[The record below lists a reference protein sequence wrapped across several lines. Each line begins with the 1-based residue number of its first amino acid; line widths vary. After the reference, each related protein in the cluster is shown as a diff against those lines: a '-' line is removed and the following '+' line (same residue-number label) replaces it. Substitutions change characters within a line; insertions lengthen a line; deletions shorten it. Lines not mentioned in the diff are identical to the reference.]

1 MSVCRNS
8 RLAWAEVRRSSHRWT
23 CNLKRRR
30 ISSAKAC
37 IFSAWIPSAPLM
49 RRGKP
54 ITISAT
60 SCSRI
65 TRSSWAK
72 SILLFWRWRVS
83 NPCAVMPRGSEMARP
98 ILLEPTSM
106 PKTLGRRPP
115 PAEVSVWLKGTSR
128 LYVPPTLPELHY
140 DTDMAIDEAEVTRT
154 PLQAVAVPPPKPQ
167 KPHWAF
173 TGIGIATVLGLC
185 YWGEVVLAVMLV
197 SVLLAFI
204 LAPVMDLLIRLRLPR
219 GLAAAV
225 AVILLLTLL
234 AGLGYYSSNQAIIF
248 VQALSKYTQRIRQE
262 TSQVWQRAENL
273 GTLDPDGRAKST
285 DSRSSTSLADLLT
298 RGFGSLSQ
306 ALLAASFVPFL
317 VYFMLSWQH
326 HVRSATVMLFSLEN
340 RQTAYVTLGLIS
352 AMIRTFMVGNL
363 LIGLF
368 LGTAS
373 TIAFAILGLPFFYF
387 IGFISG
393 FLSLVPYLGVVLA
406 MAPPFFVSV
415 GHISSGD
422 AVVVVMVVLG
432 LHLIALNVLYPKFL
446 GNRLQLNPLAVT
458 IALLVW
464 GWLWGAMGL
473 VLAVPIT
480 AAMKIVFDH
489 IESLKP
495 YGAWM
500 GE

>member
-1 MSVCRNS
+1 M
-8 RLAWAEVRRSSHRWT
+8 ATDQAEI
-23 CNLKRRR
+23 N
-30 ISSAKAC
+30 
-37 IFSAWIPSAPLM
+37 
-49 RRGKP
+49 
-54 ITISAT
+54 
-60 SCSRI
+60 
-65 TRSSWAK
+65 
-72 SILLFWRWRVS
+72 
-83 NPCAVMPRGSEMARP
+83 
-98 ILLEPTSM
+98 
-106 PKTLGRRPP
+106 RPP
-115 PAEVSVWLKGTSR
+115 
-128 LYVPPTLPELHY
+128 
-140 DTDMAIDEAEVTRT
+140 
-154 PLQAVAVPPPKPQ
+154 QAVALPQPKPQ

-173 TGIGIATVLGLC
+173 TAIGIATVLGLC
-185 YWGEVVLAVMLV
+185 YWGELVLAVMLV

-204 LAPVMDLLIRLRLPR
+204 LAPVMDLLIRLQLPR

-225 AVILLLTLL
+225 AVLLLLAL
-234 AGLGYYSSNQAIIF
+234 VAGLVYYSSNQAIIF
-248 VQALSKYTQRIRQE
+248 GHDLSKYTQRMRLEI
-262 TSQVWQRAENL
+262 SQAWQRAENL
-273 GTLDPDGRAKST
+273 GTFDTDPQAKTSEP
-285 DSRSSTSLADLLT
+285 RSSTNLADILT
-298 RGFGSLSQ
+298 RGFGSVSQ

-326 HVRSATVMLFSLEN
+326 HVRSATVMLFTLEN

-373 TIAFAILGLPFFYF
+373 TIAFGIMGLPFFYF

-422 AVVVVMVVLG
+422 AVVIVMIVLG

-489 IESLKP
+489 IDSLKP
-495 YGAWM
+495 YGAWL

>member
-1 MSVCRNS
+1 
-8 RLAWAEVRRSSHRWT
+8 
-23 CNLKRRR
+23 
-30 ISSAKAC
+30 
-37 IFSAWIPSAPLM
+37 
-49 RRGKP
+49 
-54 ITISAT
+54 
-60 SCSRI
+60 
-65 TRSSWAK
+65 
-72 SILLFWRWRVS
+72 
-83 NPCAVMPRGSEMARP
+83 MA
-98 ILLEPTSM
+98 
-106 PKTLGRRPP
+106 
-115 PAEVSVWLKGTSR
+115 
-128 LYVPPTLPELHY
+128 
-140 DTDMAIDEAEVTRT
+140 DEA
-154 PLQAVAVPPPKPQ
+154 PS
-167 KPHWAF
+167 KPHKSHWAL
-173 TGIGIATVLGLC
+173 TAIGIATVLGLC
-185 YWGEVVLAVMLV
+185 YWGELVLAVMLV

-204 LAPVMDLLIRLRLPR
+204 LAPVMDAFIRFRFPR

-234 AGLGYYSSNQAIIF
+234 GGLVYYSSNQAIIF
-248 VQALSKYTQRIRQE
+248 SRDLSKYTQTIQQE
-262 TSQVWQRAENL
+262 ISQVRQRAENL
-273 GTLDPDGRAKST
+273 GTFDPPGQSKNAEYRPSA
-285 DSRSSTSLADLLT
+285 SLEELLT
-298 RGFGSLSQ
+298 RGFGSVSQ
-306 ALLAASFVPFL
+306 AVLAASFVPFL

-422 AVVVVMVVLG
+422 AVVIVMIVLS

-458 IALLVW
+458 IALLAW
-464 GWLWGAMGL
+464 GWLWGAIGL

>member
-1 MSVCRNS
+1 
-8 RLAWAEVRRSSHRWT
+8 
-23 CNLKRRR
+23 
-30 ISSAKAC
+30 
-37 IFSAWIPSAPLM
+37 
-49 RRGKP
+49 
-54 ITISAT
+54 
-60 SCSRI
+60 
-65 TRSSWAK
+65 
-72 SILLFWRWRVS
+72 
-83 NPCAVMPRGSEMARP
+83 MA
-98 ILLEPTSM
+98 IEEA
-106 PKTLGRRPP
+106 GIDRPP
-115 PAEVSVWLKGTSR
+115 VQVLAS
-128 LYVPPTLPELHY
+128 PPS
-140 DTDMAIDEAEVTRT
+140 
-154 PLQAVAVPPPKPQ
+154 KPQ

-173 TGIGIATVLGLC
+173 TAIGIATILGLC
-185 YWGEVVLAVMLV
+185 YWGELVLAVMLV
-197 SVLLAFI
+197 SVLLAFV
-204 LAPVMDLLIRLRLPR
+204 LAPVMDLFIRLNLPR

-225 AVILLLTLL
+225 AVMLLLTLIGGV
-234 AGLGYYSSNQAIIF
+234 AYYSSNQAIIF
-248 VQALSKYTQRIRQE
+248 VQDLSKYSKTIRQE
-262 TSQVWQRAENL
+262 ISQVRQQAESL
-273 GTLDPDGRAKST
+273 GETEPSGPAKPAE
-285 DSRSSTSLADLLT
+285 SRSGSNFDDLLT
-298 RGFGSLSQ
+298 RGFGSVTQ

-326 HVRSATVMLFSLEN
+326 HVRSATVMLFTLEN
-340 RQTAYVTLGLIS
+340 RNTAYITLGLIS
-352 AMIRTFMVGNL
+352 AMIRSFMVGNL

-373 TIAFAILGLPFFYF
+373 TIAFGILHLPFFYF

-406 MAPPFFVSV
+406 MAPPIFVSM
-415 GHISSGD
+415 GRINSGD
-422 AVVVVMVVLG
+422 AVVIVMIVLG

-458 IALLVW
+458 MALLVW

>member
-1 MSVCRNS
+1 M
-8 RLAWAEVRRSSHRWT
+8 ATDE
-23 CNLKRRR
+23 
-30 ISSAKAC
+30 
-37 IFSAWIPSAPLM
+37 
-49 RRGKP
+49 
-54 ITISAT
+54 AT
-60 SCSRI
+60 S
-65 TRSSWAK
+65 
-72 SILLFWRWRVS
+72 
-83 NPCAVMPRGSEMARP
+83 
-98 ILLEPTSM
+98 
-106 PKTLGRRPP
+106 
-115 PAEVSVWLKGTSR
+115 
-128 LYVPPTLPELHY
+128 
-140 DTDMAIDEAEVTRT
+140 
-154 PLQAVAVPPPKPQ
+154 KPQ

-173 TGIGIATVLGLC
+173 TAIGIATVIGLC
-185 YWGEVVLAVMLV
+185 YWGELVLAVMLV

-204 LAPVMDLLIRLRLPR
+204 LAPVMEFLIRLYLPR

-225 AVILLLTLL
+225 AVILLLGLL
-234 AGLGYYSSNQAIIF
+234 AGLVYYSSNQAIIF
-248 VQALSKYTQRIRQE
+248 GHDLSRYAQKIQQE
-262 TSQVWQRAENL
+262 ISHVREQAENL
-273 GTLDPDGRAKST
+273 GTLETENQSKNAPHPNT
-285 DSRSSTSLADLLT
+285 NLADLLT
-298 RGFGSLSQ
+298 RGFGSFSQ

-326 HVRSATVMLFSLEN
+326 HVRSATVMLFTLEN

-406 MAPPFFVSV
+406 MAPPFFVSI

-422 AVVVVMVVLG
+422 AVVVVAVVLS
-432 LHLIALNVLYPKFL
+432 LHLIALNILYPKFL

-480 AAMKIVFDH
+480 AAMKIIFDH

>member
-1 MSVCRNS
+1 M
-8 RLAWAEVRRSSHRWT
+8 
-23 CNLKRRR
+23 
-30 ISSAKAC
+30 
-37 IFSAWIPSAPLM
+37 
-49 RRGKP
+49 
-54 ITISAT
+54 AT
-60 SCSRI
+60 
-65 TRSSWAK
+65 
-72 SILLFWRWRVS
+72 
-83 NPCAVMPRGSEMARP
+83 
-98 ILLEPTSM
+98 
-106 PKTLGRRPP
+106 
-115 PAEVSVWLKGTSR
+115 
-128 LYVPPTLPELHY
+128 
-140 DTDMAIDEAEVTRT
+140 DEAEIDRPPT
-154 PLQAVAVPPPKPQ
+154 PVLALPPPKAP
-167 KPHWAF
+167 KPHWALQA
-173 TGIGIATVLGLC
+173 IGIATILGLC
-185 YWGEVVLAVMLV
+185 YWGELVLAVMLV

-204 LAPVMDLLIRLRLPR
+204 LAPVMELFISLHLPR

-225 AVILLLTLL
+225 AVILLLTLIF
-234 AGLGYYSSNQAIIF
+234 GLVYYSSSQAIVF
-248 VQALSKYTQRIRQE
+248 VHDLSKYTQTIRQE
-262 TSQVWQRAENL
+262 ISQVRQRAESL
-273 GTLDPDGRAKST
+273 GTVEPGGQTRLESHPGA
-285 DSRSSTSLADLLT
+285 SLEDLLT
-298 RGFGSLSQ
+298 RGFGSVSQ
-306 ALLAASFVPFL
+306 ALLSASFVPFL

-340 RQTAYVTLGLIS
+340 RNTAYITLGLIS

-368 LGTAS
+368 LGAAS
-373 TIAFAILGLPFFYF
+373 TVAFAILHVPFFYF

-406 MAPPFFVSV
+406 MAPPIFVSMA
-415 GHISSGD
+415 HLNSGD
-422 AVVVVMVVLG
+422 AVVIVLTVLG